1 MKKWGLDSYVYA
13 PKDDYKHRA
22 YWRELYTVEE
32 AEHLTGLISAARDQN
47 ITFYYALSPGLD
59 ITYSSPKEIT
69 ALKRKL
75 EQVSQF
81 GCCAFALLFDDIESE
96 MSEADKEIF
105 QSFAHAQVSVTN
117 DIYQHLGQ
125 PKFLLCPTQYCST
138 RAIPNV
144 ANSEYLN
151 TLGSK
156 LAQGIDIF
164 WTGKLSYLLFLK
176 LRSLRLY

>member
-1 MKKWGLDSYVYA
+1 MDSYVYA

-32 AEHLTGLISAARDQN
+32 AEHLSGLIQAAKDQN

-59 ITYSSPKEIT
+59 ITYSSCKEVT

-81 GCCAFALLFDDIESE
+81 GCNAFALLFDDIEPE
-96 MSEADKEIF
+96 MSEADKEVF

-117 DIYQHLGQ
+117 ECYQHLSQ

-138 RAIPNV
+138 RAAPNV
-144 ANSEYLN
+144 TDSEYLN
-151 TLGSK
+151 TLGAK
-156 LAQGIDIF
+156 LMPEIDIM
-164 WTGKLSYLLFLK
+164 WTGWYSFF
-176 LRSLRLY
+176 